1 MQVLVDTH
9 TTYGLQSE
17 RYDSLVW
24 RPVGPCNILLS
35 RAHKQAMF
43 LDFYQEDGPS
53 SIAMHS
59 GTARMG
65 TMEPQDWLACPLISS
80 DPEIVH
86 GEPVFKGTRLPVETI
101 TDNVDAYMELQGQS
115 LDQAIASTLES
126 FPDTPGGAEA
136 IRAVLTYRDIHQH
149 QLQL

>member
-1 MQVLVDTH
+1 
-9 TTYGLQSE
+9 
-17 RYDSLVW
+17 
-24 RPVGPCNILLS
+24 
-35 RAHKQAMF
+35 
-43 LDFYQEDGPS
+43 
-53 SIAMHS
+53 
-59 GTARMG
+59 MG
-65 TMEPQDWLACPLISS
+65 TVRIGDMETQDWLDCPLISS

-126 FPDTPGGAEA
+126 FPDAPGGAEA
-136 IRAVLTYRDIHQH
+136 IRTVLAYRDIHEH